1 MPENIIPCA
10 SHSGFDE
17 RLNNL
22 YLKQQ
27 AAEIKFQDLEDKIEA
42 IETHVFKAVNR
53 IYFILITILS
63 GLVLNLGVLF
73 FQGLQK

>member
-1 MPENIIPCA
+1 MAEKFPTCPN
-10 SHSGFDE
+10 HSGFSE

-27 AAEIKFQDLEDKIEA
+27 DSALRIQNLEDKIEE
-42 IETHVFKAVNR
+42 IEIHVFKAVNK

-63 GLVLNLGVLF
+63 GVVLNLGGLF
-73 FQGLQK
+73 FKGFLK

>member
-1 MPENIIPCA
+1 MPETIIPCS
-10 SHSGFDE
+10 SHSGIDE
-17 RLNNL
+17 KLKNL

-27 AAEIKFQDLEDKIEA
+27 SSEIKIQDLEDKIEA
-42 IETHVFKAVNR
+42 IETHVFKAVNK

-63 GLVLNLGVLF
+63 GLVLNLGILF

>member
-1 MPENIIPCA
+1 MSETIIPCA
-10 SHSGFDE
+10 NHSGITE
-17 RLNNL
+17 KLNNL
-22 YLKQQ
+22 CLKQQ
-27 AAEIKFQDLEDKIEA
+27 NVEIKVQNLEDKIEA
-42 IETHVFKAVNR
+42 IENHVFKAVNR

>member
-1 MPENIIPCA
+1 MPANIIPCA
-10 SHSGFDE
+10 NHSGIDE

-27 AAEIKFQDLEDKIEA
+27 AVDIKVQDLEDKIEA